1 MGHFE
6 KTVNF
11 LQLWTSCILFGC
23 KCKGIPLDI
32 VNSIFL
38 RSKKIISSGAAGEK
52 KLGYGAKNVAFYTT
66 ESLNAPFLGVRL
78 RGRLSSVRKVVQGGG
93 EKLNPES
100 HFFFLFFPKPVNQ
113 LVLVL
118 KPAKVPKLF
127 P

>member
-1 MGHFE
+1 MKKRSTFC
-6 KTVNF
+6 
-11 LQLWTSCILFGC
+11 SFGQVAFC
-23 KCKGIPLDI
+23 LAAKCKGIPLDI
-32 VNSIFL
+32 VKSIFL

-93 EKLNPES
+93 EKLNSES

>member
-1 MGHFE
+1 M
-6 KTVNF
+6 K
-11 LQLWTSCILFGC
+11 
-23 KCKGIPLDI
+23 
-32 VNSIFL
+32 
-38 RSKKIISSGAAGEK
+38 
-52 KLGYGAKNVAFYTT
+52 
-66 ESLNAPFLGVRL
+66 
-78 RGRLSSVRKVVQGGG
+78 KVVQGGS

>member
-1 MGHFE
+1 M
-6 KTVNF
+6 K
-11 LQLWTSCILFGC
+11 
-23 KCKGIPLDI
+23 
-32 VNSIFL
+32 
-38 RSKKIISSGAAGEK
+38 
-52 KLGYGAKNVAFYTT
+52 
-66 ESLNAPFLGVRL
+66 
-78 RGRLSSVRKVVQGGG
+78 KVVQGGG